1 MKHNIRHL
9 RIFLAVSNLASISK
23 AARDCGLSQPAVTQA
38 INKIE
43 AELDA
48 ALFDR
53 TPQGVFATALG
64 RLHAERIGRA
74 LSLIDEAFAS
84 VAPRLRVTATA
95 SQLEALIAVRET
107 GNFTLAARRLGI
119 AQPTVHR
126 AVSQLEKEAVRPLFE
141 RTSTGIVATR
151 AGQLLA
157 SAARLMDAELMQAD
171 MEIAEALGRETGRIV
186 VGAMPLSRAYLL
198 PKVIARFRQAW
209 PRLPLRIL
217 DGPYDEMISGLRNG
231 EVDFLIGALRD
242 PAPIGDIEQTPLFDD
257 TLAIVAGPAHPLV
270 GRSSIGVGDLLDYP
284 WAVAAAGTPT
294 RKHFE
299 DMFTGTGHTV
309 PDRIVETASLI
320 LIRELLLNSDH
331 LGCVS
336 ALQAEAEI
344 EAGRIARID
353 FELPDTAR
361 AIGITTRR
369 GWKPTASQATLID
382 LVSDY
387 RPSL

>member
-9 RIFLAVSNLASISK
+9 RIFLAVSELASISK
-23 AARDCGLSQPAVTQA
+23 AARECSLSQPAVTQA

-43 AELDA
+43 TGLDA
-48 ALFDR
+48 PLFDR
-53 TPQGVFATALG
+53 TSQGVFTTRLG
-64 RLHAERIGRA
+64 KLHAERVGRA
-74 LSLIDEAFAS
+74 LSIIDEAFSS
-84 VAPRLRVTATA
+84 VAPRLRLTATA

-151 AGQLLA
+151 GGQLLA
-157 SAARLMDAELMQAD
+157 NAARLMDAELIQAD

-186 VGAMPLSRAYLL
+186 IGAMPLSRAYLL
-198 PKVIARFRQAW
+198 PKVIAEFRQLW

-217 DGPYDEMISGLRNG
+217 DGPYDELISGLRNG
-231 EVDFLIGALRD
+231 EIDFLIGALRT
-242 PAPIGDIEQTPLFDD
+242 PAPIGDVEQTPLFDD
-257 TLAIVAGPAHPLV
+257 TLAIVAGPHHPLV
-270 GRSSIGVGDLLDYP
+270 GRTDIAVGDLLRYP

-294 RKHFE
+294 RDHF
-299 DMFTGTGHTV
+299 DQMFTGTGLKA
-309 PDRIVETASLI
+309 PESIVETASLI
-320 LIRELLLNSDH
+320 LIRELLFNSDH

-344 EAGRIARID
+344 EAGRLARID
-353 FELPDTAR
+353 FKLSDTAR
-361 AIGITTRR
+361 QIGITTRR
-369 GWKPTASQATLID
+369 GWKPTRSQGKLIEMMGTH
-382 LVSDY
+382 SA
-387 RPSL
+387 

>member
-1 MKHNIRHL
+1 MKHNVRHL
-9 RIFLAVSNLASISK
+9 RIFLAVAELASISR
-23 AARDCGLSQPAVTQA
+23 AAQECGLSQPAVTQA
-38 INKIE
+38 IKKME

-53 TPQGVFATALG
+53 TPQGVFTTRLG
-64 RLHAERIGRA
+64 ALHAARIGRA
-74 LSLIDEAFAS
+74 LSIIDAAFLS
-84 VAPRLRVTATA
+84 VAPRLRLTATA

-141 RTSTGIVATR
+141 RTSAGIVATR
-151 AGQLLA
+151 GGQMLAG
-157 SAARLMDAELMQAD
+157 AARLMEAELVQAD
-171 MEIAEALGRETGRIV
+171 MEIAEALGREAGRIV

-198 PKVIARFRQAW
+198 PRVIAQFRRDW
-209 PRLPLRIL
+209 PRLPLRVL

-231 EVDFLIGALRD
+231 EIDFLIGALRN
-242 PAPIGDIEQTPLFDD
+242 PAPIGDVEQTPLFDD
-257 TLAIVAGPAHPLV
+257 TLAIVAGPYHPLV
-270 GRSSIGVGDLLDYP
+270 GRSGIAVDDLLAYP

-294 RKHFE
+294 RDHFE
-299 DMFTGTGHTV
+299 RMFSSARLKT
-309 PDRIVETASLI
+309 PESIVETASLI
-320 LIRELLLNSDH
+320 LIRELLVNSDH

-344 EAGRIARID
+344 SAGRIARID

-361 AIGITTRR
+361 PIGITTRR
-369 GWKPTASQATLID
+369 GWKPTPSQARLID
-382 LVSDY
+382 LVSGFP
-387 RPSL
+387 R

>member
-9 RIFLAVSNLASISK
+9 RIFLAVSKLASISK
-23 AARDCGLSQPAVTQA
+23 AARECSLSQPAVTQA

-43 AELDA
+43 TELDA

-53 TPQGVFATALG
+53 TPQGVFATKLG
-64 RLHAERIGRA
+64 KLHAERVGRA
-74 LSLIDEAFAS
+74 LSIIDEAFSS
-84 VAPRLRVTATA
+84 VAPRLRLTATA

-151 AGQLLA
+151 GGQLLA
-157 SAARLMDAELMQAD
+157 SAARLMDAELVQAD

-198 PKVIARFRQAW
+198 PKIIAEFRQLW

-217 DGPYDEMISGLRNG
+217 DGPYDELISGLRNG
-231 EVDFLIGALRD
+231 EIDFLIGALRN

-257 TLAIVAGPAHPLV
+257 ILAIVAGPHHPLAGKMDV
-270 GRSSIGVGDLLDYP
+270 PVGDLLDYP

-294 RKHFE
+294 RDHF
-299 DMFTGTGHTV
+299 DQMFTSAGLKT
-309 PDRIVETASLI
+309 PESIVETASLI
-320 LIRELLLNSDH
+320 LIRELLFNSDH

-336 ALQAEAEI
+336 GLQAEAEI
-344 EAGRIARID
+344 EAGRMARID
-353 FELPDTAR
+353 FKLSDTAR
-361 AIGITTRR
+361 QIGITTRR
-369 GWKPTASQATLID
+369 GWKPTRSQGKLIKMMD
-382 LVSDY
+382 KNSA
-387 RPSL
+387 